1 MKKTT
6 EGWDGNDDDTIDEIG
21 SFRTYVIFT
30 EMLHECI
37 DIYVTYVYIYIYKCM
52 VIIYFYMNTV
62 YIRLPDINVV
72 DFFLWVFMDRSIY
85 MGIRDGQPG
94 RFLVGI
100 PSGDQGGEGCEKVWK
115 GVFSRD
121 IGMI

>member
-21 SFRTYVIFT
+21 SMRTYVIFT

-37 DIYVTYVYIYIYKCM
+37 DIYVTYVYKCM

-72 DFFLWVFMDRSIY
+72 DFFYGFSWIGQYTWESVMGNPVVFWWESHPGIKVVKVVKRS
-85 MGIRDGQPG
+85 
-94 RFLVGI
+94 
-100 PSGDQGGEGCEKVWK
+100 EKVFFQEIL
-115 GVFSRD
+115 V
-121 IGMI
+121 